1 MNELKQHTLKVRVKE
16 LENRLNNLKVLVDN
30 IAFNQEQIVKAF
42 EVDAEVIEPT
52 KLNNQLRIDDEAARL
67 ECCDNS
73 DCQNYECDNNS
84 RCGDEQCDDKVCLV
98 NKCKN

>member
-16 LENRLNNLKVLVDN
+16 LENRLNNLKALVDN

-42 EVDAEVIEPT
+42 EVDAEVVEPP

-73 DCQNYECDNNS
+73 DCKDYECDNNS

-98 NKCKN
+98 NKCKD

>member
-42 EVDAEVIEPT
+42 EVDAEVVEPT
-52 KLNNQLRIDDEAARL
+52 KLNNNL
-67 ECCDNS
+67 
-73 DCQNYECDNNS
+73 
-84 RCGDEQCDDKVCLV
+84 G
-98 NKCKN
+98 